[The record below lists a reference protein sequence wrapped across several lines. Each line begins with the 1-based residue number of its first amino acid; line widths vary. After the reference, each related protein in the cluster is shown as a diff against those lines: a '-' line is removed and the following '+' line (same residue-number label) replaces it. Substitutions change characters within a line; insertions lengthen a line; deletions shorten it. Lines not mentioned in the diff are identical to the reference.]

1 MIINFSKAPSWFVN
15 YLTAVHLDQ
24 FHDDCVQAGVVPVK
38 NKDVDAHMKLLNF
51 ASEWFNRN
59 GELTW
64 VENTKLMFDFD
75 DRKVT
80 FAALKYI
87 NEQQQ

>member
-1 MIINFSKAPSWFVN
+1 MIINFSQAPSWFIN
-15 YLTAVHLDQ
+15 YLSAVYLDQ
-24 FHDDCVQAGVVPVK
+24 LHADCVKAGVVPIK
-38 NKDVDAHMKLLNF
+38 NKDVEGRMKLLNF
-51 ASEWFNRN
+51 SSDWFNRN

-80 FAALKYI
+80 FAALKY
-87 NEQQQ
+87 NDE